1 MSLSTRITRDFGDGP
16 HEFQLPVKQLDALQD
31 ECGCG
36 PAELFLRL
44 MSHRWKRK
52 DIRETI
58 RLGLI
63 GAGMDSMAAL
73 RLVKLYVDDQ
83 PLMQFVPIAKDI
95 VEAVLQGIAEVTEGK
110 TTAAKEK
117 PKRRETAPTVSTSPP
132 STAQQ
137 PQ

>member
-1 MSLSTRITRDFGDGP
+1 MSLSTRITRDFGDGAY
-16 HEFQLPVKQLDALQD
+16 EFQLPVKQLDALQD

-36 PAELFLRL
+36 PAELFVRL
-44 MSHRWKRK
+44 MSHRWRRK

-63 GAGMDSMAAL
+63 GAGMEAMAAL

-83 PLMQFVPIAKDI
+83 PLMQFRQLASDI
-95 VEAVLQGIAEVTEGK
+95 VEALLQGIKEATEGK
-110 TTAAKEK
+110 AAAVKTTEET
-117 PKRRETAPTVSTSPP
+117 ETAPGSSTSPP
-132 STAQQ
+132 STAQE